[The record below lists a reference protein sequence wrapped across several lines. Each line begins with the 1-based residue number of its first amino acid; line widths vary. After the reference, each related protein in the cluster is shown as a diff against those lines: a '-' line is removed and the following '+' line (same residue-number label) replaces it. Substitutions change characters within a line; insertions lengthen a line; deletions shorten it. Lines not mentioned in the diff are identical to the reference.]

1 MKTMK
6 RFLSLLVCMVLVLS
20 CAGDPAPLIPNYRHE
35 QNFGKTPSKPSS
47 GGNSGSQ
54 QGGSGNEQG
63 SGSGSGNEQGSGSG
77 SGNEQGGGSGSG
89 SGNEQGGGSG
99 SGSENEQ
106 GGGSGSGNEQGGGSG
121 SGNEQGGGTAASA
134 SVSTGDAS
142 GITVE
147 AAVLS
152 GSFSAATSAPREMG
166 FEWGTSATSL
176 PNVLQSTDIVTTT
189 SGSFTAR
196 LDDLGDGHTYWYRAY
211 VVIPNGSDNAYFYG
225 PVKSFTTL
233 VEQAKPTG
241 GDQVGWFELPRMDIT
256 KSGNYMVNTND
267 NNLYYAYHMCAGG
280 EIGPL
285 GRTARNYTVCY
296 SATHHSPLWVA
307 APLHSMY
314 KSQGRHDAYKPDPD
328 IPAGIQ
334 WSSTGNAKDFNK
346 GHILGSSDRNISEAT
361 NHQVFYYSNIAAQMS
376 DGFNT
381 GGGGWN
387 TLEDWVDKQMCSDTL
402 YAVIGCIYKTITDGY
417 GYTVTPRTLNG
428 WGRDDVAMP
437 TAFYYVLMRTKSGNS
452 RKSLANCTS
461 DEIKCAVFLRAH
473 ANQLK
478 GQKVT
483 SAEMM
488 SVTELEAITGQT
500 YFPNVPNAP
509 KSTFSAADWG
519 LAE

>member
-1 MKTMK
+1 MK
-6 RFLSLLVCMVLVLS
+6 RFLSLLACLVLVLS
-20 CAGDPAPLIPNYRHE
+20 CAGDPAPVIPNYRHD
-35 QNFGKTPSKPSS
+35 QNSGKTPSKPSS

-54 QGGSGNEQG
+54 QGGSGNEQ
-63 SGSGSGNEQGSGSG
+63 Q
-77 SGNEQGGGSGSG
+77 GGSGSG
-89 SGNEQGGGSG
+89 SGNEQQGGS
-99 SGSENEQ
+99 
-106 GGGSGSGNEQGGGSG
+106 GSGSGNEQQGGSGSG
-121 SGNEQGGGTAASA
+121 SGNEQQGGGNEQGGSGQGGATVASV
-134 SVSTGDAS
+134 SVSTGAAS

-152 GSFSAATSAPREMG
+152 GSFSAASAAPREMG

-176 PNVLQSTDIVTTT
+176 PNGLQSTDIVTAT
-189 SGSFTAR
+189 SGSFTAV

-211 VVIPNGSDNAYFYG
+211 VVIPNGNDNAYFYG

-280 EIGPL
+280 ETGPL

-314 KSQGRHDAYKPDPD
+314 KSQGRHEGYKPDPD
-328 IPAGIQ
+328 IPASVQ
-334 WSSTGNAKDFNK
+334 WSSTGNATGFNK
-346 GHILGSSDRNISEAT
+346 GHILGSSDRNISAAT

-437 TAFYYVLMRTKSGNS
+437 TAFYYILMRTKSGNS
-452 RKSLANCTS
+452 RKSLANCTT

-473 ANQLK
+473 TNQLK

-488 SVTELEAITGQT
+488 SVSDLEAITGQT
-500 YFPNVPNAP
+500 YFPNVPKAP
-509 KSTFSAADWG
+509 KSSYSAADWG